1 MAEAGRAID
10 ALAARPPRV
19 GHEMVYFEPS
29 VTDPT
34 KKVLQRIEKF
44 VEEDATLR
52 RLITERGLAELTAQL
67 LGAPAL
73 LFKEKINFKMPGG
86 QGFTPHQDI
95 QPGWD
100 DYAPYFISALVTID
114 PSTIENGC
122 LELAAGHHKRGW
134 IGERMKP
141 FTPEQLRGIEFVPVP
156 TAPGDVIFFDCFAP
170 HQSAPNLTAKPR
182 RNLYLTY
189 NRADQGDFRTRY
201 FADKRASFP
210 PDFERAPG
218 AEYKFKVEPG
228 SRSPAP
234 SARRCAGPTPRPRRR
249 SARRAPCRPRRRPG
263 SGDSGTPRRRSSGA
277 RTRS

>member
-1 MAEAGRAID
+1 MPHRPSQLTADEIATFERDGAVVVRGYFSATEIEGAGRAID
-10 ALAARPPRV
+10 ALAARPPRR

-34 KKVLQRIEKF
+34 RKVLQRIEKF
-44 VEEDATLR
+44 VEEDSTLR
-52 RLITERGLAELTAQL
+52 TLICDRGLPEMTAQL

-86 QGFTPHQDI
+86 QGFAPHQDI

-100 DYAPYFISALVTID
+100 AYAPYFISVLVTID
-114 PSTIENGC
+114 PSTPENGC

-134 IGERMKP
+134 IGERLKP
-141 FTPEQLRGIEFVPVP
+141 LTPEQLRGVEFVRVP
-156 TAPGDVIFFDCFAP
+156 TAPGDLIFFDCFAP
-170 HQSAPNLTAKPR
+170 HQSAPNLTAEPR

-189 NRADQGDFRTRY
+189 NRADQGDYRARY

-218 AEYKFKVEPG
+218 SSYTFKV
-228 SRSPAP
+228 
-234 SARRCAGPTPRPRRR
+234 
-249 SARRAPCRPRRRPG
+249 
-263 SGDSGTPRRRSSGA
+263 
-277 RTRS
+277 

>member
-1 MAEAGRAID
+1 MPNFPAQLSAEQVAQFERDGALIVRGYFTADEISAASHAID

-44 VEEDATLR
+44 VEEEPTLR
-52 RLITERGLAELTAQL
+52 TLICASGLAEMTAQL

-100 DYAPYFISALVTID
+100 DYAPYFISTLVTID
-114 PSTIENGC
+114 PSTVENGC
-122 LELAAGHHKRGW
+122 LELALRHHKRGW
-134 IGERMKP
+134 IGERMRP
-141 FTPEQLRGIEFVPVP
+141 LTPEQLQGVDFVKVL
-156 TAPGDVIFFDCFAP
+156 TAPGDLIFFDCFAP
-170 HQSAPNLTAKPR
+170 HQSAPNLTAHPR

-189 NRADQGDFRTRY
+189 NRADQGDYRTRY
-201 FADKRASFP
+201 FEDKRKSFP

-218 AEYKFKVEPG
+218 SNYTFKV
-228 SRSPAP
+228 
-234 SARRCAGPTPRPRRR
+234 
-249 SARRAPCRPRRRPG
+249 
-263 SGDSGTPRRRSSGA
+263 
-277 RTRS
+277 